1 MHDHGVRTFTPIES
15 FYGNPNHAGPST
27 LEDSGNAEIAQR
39 NKQTIDAK
47 FATLLKNICTK
58 LAGRE
63 INMKELR
70 VFLKTFSPGECIPET
85 SDIHEIFEALSSNK
99 LWDSWNYL
107 PLKKI
112 VEGFAADD
120 KELESWIEAYEQDL
134 KSYKATTRLID
145 RISVAESDSTVDES
159 EEEEHDKPARYDKR
173 FYRTLSFKL
182 KTKFTDQTMEYI
194 DKLWE
199 EIADLYGLP
208 RYVILLDSIRKGCVS
223 IVWRIPSHIAPKIL
237 NAPPPS
243 DKFYRKH
250 EITRVE
256 YGGEGI
262 YQEGKVQIYILC
274 FCINYTNL
282 LKVVYSAYSAL
293 IRMWRV
299 V

>member
-1 MHDHGVRTFTPIES
+1 MHDHGVHTFTPIES
-15 FYGNPNHAGPST
+15 FYSNPNHAGPST

-58 LAGRE
+58 LEGRE
-63 INMKELR
+63 INMKELHM
-70 VFLKTFSPGECIPET
+70 FLISYFPPSCIPK
-85 SDIHEIFEALSSNK
+85 SADIHEIFAAITSNM

-120 KELESWIEAYEQDL
+120 KELASWIDTYKQDL
-134 KSYKATTRLID
+134 KSYKATTKLID
-145 RISVAESDSTVDES
+145 RISVAESDSTES
-159 EEEEHDKPARYDKR
+159 EEEEHDKPAKYDKR

-194 DKLWE
+194 DDLWD
-199 EIADLYGLP
+199 EIADLYDLP
-208 RYVILLDSIRKGCVS
+208 HYVILLDSVRKGCVS

-237 NAPPPS
+237 ETAPS

-250 EITRVE
+250 GISRMEF
-256 YGGEGI
+256 GGEGI

-274 FCINYTNL
+274 FCI
-282 LKVVYSAYSAL
+282 K
-293 IRMWRV
+293 
-299 V
+299 